1 MIGYVIFG
9 ALIGLTGG
17 GIHLAAGGSIFGA
30 LAVHSGLGTLSI
42 LALAVHMSLT
52 SNEVENRRGHREAQ
66 SAQGGRVRAGRPSS
80 TQFLSAKRQL
90 GSLTQLN
97 PSKAARTRS

>member
-52 SNEVENRRGHREAQ
+52 SNEVEDRRGHLEAQ
-66 SAQGGRVRAGRPSS
+66 PAQGGRVRAGRPSS
-80 TQFLSAKRQL
+80 RFLLAKRQPGGL
-90 GSLTQLN
+90 AELN
-97 PSKAARTRS
+97 PSKVARTRS